1 MYVTVTFLINAPRI
15 IRQTQCLI
23 KEVNIFFFSLKN
35 RKMTKEQRAA
45 VWVSTDDSQT
55 NPDLM
60 PGNEKLMLE
69 RFHNAIA
76 QVIVCE

>member
-1 MYVTVTFLINAPRI
+1 
-15 IRQTQCLI
+15 
-23 KEVNIFFFSLKN
+23 
-35 RKMTKEQRAA
+35 MTKEQRAA

-60 PGNEKLMLE
+60 PGNEKLLLE

>member
-1 MYVTVTFLINAPRI
+1 MYVTVTFLINAQRI
-15 IRQTQCLI
+15 IKQTQCLI
-23 KEVNIFFFSLKN
+23 KGVNIFFFSLKN

-45 VWVSTDDSQT
+45 VWVSTDDAQT
-55 NPDLM
+55 NPDLI
-60 PGNEKLMLE
+60 PGNEKLLLE

>member
-1 MYVTVTFLINAPRI
+1 
-15 IRQTQCLI
+15 
-23 KEVNIFFFSLKN
+23 
-35 RKMTKEQRAA
+35 MTKEQRAA
-45 VWVSTDDSQT
+45 VWVSTIDSQT